1 LKYSTSELVG
11 IALLLLAAACESAD
25 AKRCRAEYLG
35 THAMVPTIDV
45 DDFESVD
52 KGLAAVE
59 STTKVC
65 TAAGLREELEQ
76 LEKVKNQ
83 LASHRDYLHT
93 HGKPKQLTPA
103 ELEKL
108 LTDGDP
114 ACPKGQAYK
123 PKNSEKEVRCTGPKL
138 ADMNWSEAKAFYAGR
153 GFKMSEQGNV
163 LRAEYG
169 SESYSYH
176 YGRTN
181 DDKPASCVEVFAPPG
196 IAWQESVSRLTG
208 TAPHRLAEGKPV
220 KTSRGELALSH
231 TKDAT
236 QAIYRLGACQ

>member
-1 LKYSTSELVG
+1 LNHP
-11 IALLLLAAACESAD
+11 ALFGVVLFAAFGTACESAD

-35 THAMVPTIDV
+35 THAMVPGIDV

-52 KGLAAVE
+52 RGLAAVE

-83 LASHRDYLHT
+83 LESHRDYLHT
-93 HGKPKQLTPA
+93 HGKPRQLAPG

-108 LTDGDP
+108 LADGDP
-114 ACPKGQAYK
+114 NCPKGQAYK
-123 PKNSEKEVRCTGPKL
+123 PKGSDKEVRCSGPKL
-138 ADMNWSEAKAFYAGR
+138 ADMNWSQAKAFYQGR
-153 GFKMSEQGNV
+153 GFKMSEQASV

-176 YGRTN
+176 YAAAN
-181 DDKPASCVEVFAPPG
+181 DAKPANCIEVFAAPG
-196 IAWQESVSRLTG
+196 ISWQESVSRLTG
-208 TAPHRLAEGKPV
+208 TPPHRLAEGKPV
-220 KTSRGELALSH
+220 KTSRGELPLSH
-231 TKDAT
+231 TKDET
-236 QAIYRLGACQ
+236 QAIYKLGSCQ